1 MKSAKHVAISM
12 NDDQI
17 DRLQLLSQRMKMPRS
32 KIVNILINL
41 TYNNQIL
48 EDLIKRISTNA
59 WESTTEETHI
69 LVQDMEKIFDKA
81 LYKFGDEVKE
91 EIRIL
96 KMHKDPNYK
105 RQMQELAKS
114 CREIYE

>member
-12 NDDQI
+12 NDDQK
-17 DRLQLLSQRMKMPRS
+17 DRLLLLSQRLKMPKSR
-32 KIVNILINL
+32 IVNILVNL

-48 EDLIKRISTNA
+48 EDLIKKISNNA

-81 LYKFGDEVKE
+81 LYKFGDAIKE
-91 EIRIL
+91 EIKIL
-96 KMHKDPNYK
+96 KIHKDPNYQ

-114 CREIYE
+114 CRDIYE